1 MSLLDIFLV
10 VYGCLIPVIAGA
22 IYQMMKLDG
31 TPPKDHPHVC
41 CLRIVLLRV
50 GEQLS
55 RELRLAEV
63 RREIIRENMRHEMS
77 VAMNLPRGLL
87 ESVTIVLADTIADR
101 LSEVWDQAEHIQD
114 EWFMD
119 PDVGVPY
126 FG

>member
-1 MSLLDIFLV
+1 MIETPDEAVLPCGGTYAL
-10 VYGCLIPVIAGA
+10 YTHPATVIAT
-22 IYQMMKLDG
+22 LDRFAFVHDAEDG
-31 TPPKDHPHVC
+31 VV
-41 CLRIVLLRV
+41 VLLRV